1 MVVDSS
7 AVIAILWDEPERQA
21 FVAAIEADATRLVS
35 AGSALEIAV
44 VVMRRAGS
52 SVAPQAIEELDIL
65 MDRLGLFIEPLTA
78 AQVVLAR
85 DAYLRYGKGFHK
97 AGLNFGDCFSYALAK
112 DSDEPLLFK
121 GGDFSRTDVTACL

>member
-121 GGDFSRTDVTACL
+121 GGDFSRTDVAACL